1 MFMERLLVRPE
12 GLSGQ
17 RHTFLINILT
27 NNDDDDDDGDDDDDD
42 DDDNNDGDDDDEEG
56 YSTNIKQ

>member
-17 RHTFLINILT
+17 RHTFLISILI
-27 NNDDDDDDGDDDDDD
+27 NNDDDDDDGDDD